1 MGEHLLV
8 VGCGSIGQRHLR
20 NLKALGAGPLL
31 AWDVDAGRREAVAR
45 ALDVET
51 VTSLE
56 EGLRAKPRAT
66 LICTPPASHLGLA
79 HAAAEAGCHLF
90 IEKPLAD
97 RLDGVEALTATVAER
112 GLVALVA
119 CNMRFHPGVRRLKA
133 WLDEGVAGRVLAV
146 HAEFGHW
153 LPAWRPGVDYR
164 RVYSAHREAGGGV
177 LLDAIHEI
185 DYLGWFLGPL
195 AEVACLEGKVS
206 DLEIDAEDTAALLLR
221 AASGALA
228 TVHLDYTQRVK
239 RRRCEVL
246 GSEGTLVWESR
257 GKAPETCVVERWT
270 TATGRWERYEEVVD
284 FDAPF
289 REEMTHFLRCLA
301 GVERPLQD
309 LVAAARALAVVETAR
324 EAGRRRATLTVPPGA
339 GSGRP

>member
-31 AWDVDAGRREAVAR
+31 ACDVDAARRDAVAR

-51 VTSLE
+51 VATLE
-56 EGLRAKPRAT
+56 EGLAAGPRAA
-66 LICTPPASHLGLA
+66 LICTPPPTHLPLA
-79 HAAAEAGCHLF
+79 LAAAGAGCHLF
-90 IEKPLAD
+90 VEKPLAE
-97 RLDGVEALTATVAER
+97 RLHGVQALLRVVAER
-112 GLVALVA
+112 RLVALVA
-119 CNMRFHPGVRRLKA
+119 CNMRFHPGVRRLKQ
-133 WLDEGVAGRVLAV
+133 WLDAGAAGRVLAA

-153 LPAWRPGVDYR
+153 LPGWRPDVDYR
-164 RVYSAHREAGGGV
+164 QVYSAHRDAGGGI

-195 AEVACLEGKVS
+195 AEVACMEAKVS

-221 AASGALA
+221 AASGAVVS
-228 TVHLDYTQRVK
+228 VHLDYTQRLK

-246 GSEGTLVWESR
+246 GSEGTLIWESR
-257 GKAPETCVVERWT
+257 GKQPETCVTERY
-270 TATGRWERYEEVVD
+270 AAADARWERHEEIVD

-289 REEMTHFLRCLA
+289 REEMAHFLRCLA

-309 LVAAARALAVVETAR
+309 LAAAVRALSVVETAR
-324 EAGRRRATLTVPPGA
+324 EAARRRATLPVPGTEA
-339 GSGRP
+339 

>member
-1 MGEHLLV
+1 MGEQLLV
-8 VGCGSIGQRHLR
+8 VGCGSIGARHLA

-31 AWDVDAGRREAVAR
+31 ACDVDAQRREAVAR

-51 VTSLE
+51 VATLD
-56 EGLRAKPRAT
+56 EGLRARPRAA
-66 LICTPPASHLGLA
+66 LICTPPATHVTLA
-79 HAAAEAGCHLF
+79 LAAAEAGCHLF

-97 RLDGVEALTATVAER
+97 RLAGVDALARAVAAR

-119 CNMRFHPGVRRLKA
+119 CNMRFHPGVRRLKR
-133 WLDEGVAGRVLAV
+133 WLDEGAAGRVLAA
-146 HAEFGHW
+146 HAEFGHY
-153 LPAWRPGVDYR
+153 LPGWRPGVDYR
-164 RVYSAHREAGGGV
+164 QVYSAHRAAGGGI

-185 DYLGWFLGPL
+185 DYLGWLLGPL
-195 AEVACLEGKVS
+195 AEVACLEAKVS
-206 DLEIDAEDTAALLLR
+206 DLEIDAEDTVALLLR

-257 GKAPETCVVERWT
+257 GKNPETCVVERF
-270 TATGRWERYEEVVD
+270 TAAGGRWERHEETVD

-289 REEMTHFLRCLA
+289 REELAHFLRCLA
-301 GVERPLQD
+301 GAERPLQD
-309 LVAAARALAVVETAR
+309 LAAATRALAVVETAR
-324 EAGRRRATLTVPPGA
+324 AAGRRRATLPVPEA
-339 GSGRP
+339 